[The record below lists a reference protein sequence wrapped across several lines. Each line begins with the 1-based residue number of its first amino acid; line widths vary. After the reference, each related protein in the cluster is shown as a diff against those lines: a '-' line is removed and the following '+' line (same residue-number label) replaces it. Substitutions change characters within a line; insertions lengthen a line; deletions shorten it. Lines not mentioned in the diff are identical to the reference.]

1 MSAGTASTDPRT
13 YGAFYTPENV
23 AEALTRWAVRDAS
36 DTVFDPSYG
45 GCAFFSAALRVLG
58 ERECATP
65 ERQIFGVDRD
75 PAARSY
81 IEPLVSGG
89 ALPGQFIDRDFFEV
103 NPAAFEDAPF
113 SAAVGNPPFIRYHRI
128 EPESK
133 SEAVARLAESGWSV
147 SGRASYWAYF
157 LLYATRFVKPGGRL
171 AMLLPGAFLHT
182 EYAGAVRDQLAR
194 AFETVYL
201 FPIRERLFEETQEE
215 VVAVCA
221 EGAHRPG
228 PSPQIRVG
236 DVEGAL
242 GLACALESPD
252 DHSRP
257 FVPRRDGGG
266 WLRALVEPEAVE
278 AYDRIVAGGDVIR
291 LGEVALPQIG
301 VVTGNNGFFLLTEE
315 ERRERELPR
324 DAFQHVIRRLAHVP
338 GLYATDDDI
347 RGMVEDGRRALL
359 LAPSNGS
366 VDDALQ
372 AYLDEGEAAGVPKAQ
387 KCRTR
392 SPWYLPKHTE
402 APPAFVHCMTASW
415 PRIVVNESA
424 ATCTNNVVRL
434 SWRPAPTLS
443 AQRGNDP
450 LTWAA
455 LALGALSSLSQ
466 LSAELVGR
474 SYGGGILKVEPTE
487 LRRLALPVLPRRVVE
502 ETAPEVDRHLRSGN
516 PARATAVVDAA
527 VLASLPEVS
536 ERDLALVRAARNA
549 LFLRRRQHREDAD
562 RIVEA
567 YSATAV

>member
-1 MSAGTASTDPRT
+1 MSAEAADPRT
-13 YGAFYTPENV
+13 YGAFYTPEDV
-23 AEALTRWAVRDAS
+23 AEALTRWAVQDAS

-45 GCAFFSAALRVLG
+45 GCAFFSAALRVLRDRG
-58 ERECATP
+58 CPSP

-75 PAARSY
+75 PTARSY
-81 IEPLVSGG
+81 VEPLVSDG
-89 ALPGQFIDRDFFEV
+89 ALPSQFIDRDFFRV
-103 NPAAFEDAPF
+103 APAEFEDGPF
-113 SAAVGNPPFIRYHRI
+113 SASVGNPPFIRYHRI
-128 EPESK
+128 DPESK
-133 SEAVARLAESGWSV
+133 AEAVARLAESGWSI

-157 LLYATRFVKPGGRL
+157 LLYAVRYVKPGGRL

-194 AFETVYL
+194 AFKTVYL
-201 FPIRERLFEETQEE
+201 FPIRDRLFEETQEE

-228 PSPQIRVG
+228 PSPEIRVG

-242 GLACALESPD
+242 ELARALRSPE

-266 WLRALVEPEAVE
+266 WLRALVEPESIG
-278 AYDRIVAGGDVIR
+278 AYDRIAGGDGVIR
-291 LGEVALPQIG
+291 LGEVAVPQIG
-301 VVTGNNGFFLLTEE
+301 VVTGNNGFFLLSEE
-315 ERRERELPR
+315 ERTSRQLPR
-324 DAFQHVIRRLAHVP
+324 DAFRPVIRRLAHVP
-338 GLYATDDDI
+338 GLYATENDV
-347 RGMVEDGRRALL
+347 RELVKGGRRALL
-359 LAPSNGS
+359 LSPSAES
-366 VDDALQ
+366 VDKALK

-392 SPWYLPKHTE
+392 TPWYVPKHTE
-402 APPAFVHCMTASW
+402 TPPAFVHCMTASW
-415 PRIVVNESA
+415 PRIVVNESV

-434 SWRPAPTLS
+434 SWRSDPELPT
-443 AQRGNDP
+443 RNDDEP

-487 LRRLALPVLPRRVVE
+487 LKRLAVPLLPGRMVE
-502 ETAPEVDRHLRSGN
+502 KVASEVDDLLRKGC
-516 PARATAVVDAA
+516 PARATAVVDKA
-527 VLASLPEVS
+527 VLSTTADFS
-536 ERDLALVRAARNA
+536 EQDLALVREARNA
-549 LFLRRRQHREDAD
+549 LFLRRRQHREDAG

-567 YSATAV
+567 YSATAG

>member
-1 MSAGTASTDPRT
+1 MSVDATDPRT

-58 ERECATP
+58 ERKCATP

-81 IEPLVSGG
+81 IEPLVNEG
-89 ALPGQFIDRDFFEV
+89 ALPSQFIDRDFFRV
-103 NPAAFEDAPF
+103 APADFEHGPF

-128 EPESK
+128 DPGSK
-133 SEAVARLAESGWSV
+133 SEAIARLAESGWSV

-157 LLYATRFVKPGGRL
+157 LLYAVRYIKPGGRL

-201 FPIRERLFEETQEE
+201 FPIRERLFQETQEE

-221 EGAHRPG
+221 EGAHC
-228 PSPQIRVG
+228 PSHVPQIRVG
-236 DVEGAL
+236 AVEGAQ
-242 GLACALESPD
+242 GLARALERPD

-266 WLRALVEPEAVE
+266 WLRALVEPEAIE
-278 AYDRIVAGGDVIR
+278 AYDRIVTGAGVIR
-291 LGEVALPQIG
+291 LGDVAVPQIG
-301 VVTGNNGFFLLTEE
+301 VVTGNNGFFILSEE
-315 ERRERELPR
+315 ERRERQLPR
-324 DAFQHVIRRLAHVP
+324 DAFQSVVRRLAHLP
-338 GLYATDDDI
+338 GLRATDDDI
-347 RGMVEDGRRALL
+347 RELVKDGRRTLL
-359 LAPSNGS
+359 LAPSADS
-366 VDDALQ
+366 IDSALQ
-372 AYLDEGEAAGVPKAQ
+372 AYLDEGEAAGVAKAQ

-392 SPWYLPKHTE
+392 SPWYVPKHAE
-402 APPAFVHCMTASW
+402 APPAFVQCMTASW
-415 PRIVVNESA
+415 PRIVVNDSA
-424 ATCTNNVVRL
+424 ATCTNNVIRL
-434 SWRPAPTLS
+434 SWRPSPELS
-443 AQRGNDP
+443 IQRDDDP
-450 LTWAA
+450 LTWTT

-487 LRRLALPVLPRRVVE
+487 LKRLALPVLPSRVVNMI
-502 ETAPEVDRHLRSGN
+502 APVVDRHLRSGN
-516 PARATAVVDAA
+516 PASATAVVDAA
-527 VLASLPEVS
+527 MLKVMTDVL
-536 ERDLALVRAARNA
+536 ERDLNLIRIARNA
-549 LFLRRRQHREDAD
+549 LLLRRRQHRDDAN
-562 RIVEA
+562 RIVEK
-567 YSATAV
+567 YSSNAS